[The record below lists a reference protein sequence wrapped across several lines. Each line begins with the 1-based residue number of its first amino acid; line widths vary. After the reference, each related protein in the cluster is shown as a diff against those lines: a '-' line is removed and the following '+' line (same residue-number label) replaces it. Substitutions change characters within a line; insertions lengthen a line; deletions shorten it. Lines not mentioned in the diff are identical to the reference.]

1 MLRSNLHIKSKDPH
15 EKLSRHWYLTV
26 IILLYVGLITSVC
39 LNVSLLLKNNPEH
52 SAREIKLQPHQFGS
66 YVAETLQSKY
76 TYKTNYKD
84 YTSSVCQYQYLKH
97 HNQNIPIP
105 LLVL

>member
-26 IILLYVGLITSVC
+26 IILLYVGLITSFC

-52 SAREIKLQPHQFGS
+52 SAGEINLQPHQFGLD
-66 YVAETLQSKY
+66 ATDTFKSKY
-76 TYKTNYKD
+76 IKNKFY
-84 YTSSVCQYQYLKH
+84 
-97 HNQNIPIP
+97 
-105 LLVL
+105 